1 VVLEQDGDDRVK
13 NKEVLER
20 VKEERNFLH
29 TVKQRNANWIGYI
42 LRRNCLLKRVF
53 EGKIK
58 GRVEVVGRRRIRKQ
72 LVGDV

>member
-1 VVLEQDGDDRVK
+1 VLEQDGDDRVK
-13 NKEVLER
+13 NKKVLKK

-42 LRRNCLLKRVF
+42 LHMNFLLKRVF

-58 GRVEVVGRRRIRKQ
+58 GRVEVVGRRRMCKQ
-72 LVGDV
+72 SVGDV